1 MIENIYY
8 FCEIPETP
16 METRKMNLLEYV
28 DKAKKRSGVRS
39 DIQLSKMLGVSSNAV
54 SYYKNKNVLPTDE
67 TMIKLA
73 AIAGV
78 DPTQALLDLNVW
90 RAPEKVKPHY
100 MKIMS
105 RVSAAALSVAIL
117 AFPALAHAGILEN
130 VASSGGQYILWEIQ
144 EAF

>member
-1 MIENIYY
+1 MRTLESYIE
-8 FCEIPETP
+8 T
-16 METRKMNLLEYV
+16 
-28 DKAKKRSGVRS
+28 AKKRSGANSDRKLGALLGASPALISAYKTGRS
-39 DIQLSKMLGVSSNAV
+39 FPSDDL
-54 SYYKNKNVLPTDE
+54 
-67 TMIKLA
+67 MIHIA
-73 AIAGV
+73 HIAGI